1 MLLQVETAHSLT
13 VRCSDVYL
21 YESVMNSD
29 QFGSLP
35 QLQQLTIELCKIKL
49 LPSSSFVGLKNLR
62 SLEIRGHNSEWS
74 GSQQWTMQLQAETL
88 KGMSQLEV
96 LDLSDNNI
104 WGLPASSLCHTP
116 TLTSLNLSRNNVVEV
131 LLD

>member
-1 MLLQVETAHSLT
+1 
-13 VRCSDVYL
+13 
-21 YESVMNSD
+21 
-29 QFGSLP
+29 
-35 QLQQLTIELCKIKL
+35 
-49 LPSSSFVGLKNLR
+49 
-62 SLEIRGHNSEWS
+62 
-74 GSQQWTMQLQAETL
+74 MQLQAETL

-131 LLD
+131 SELGLSKESDRSNCQLLRLKSLDLSFNKISSFLPEDLSLAPGLQSLNLKGNRLSVLSDNSLSGLLSLS